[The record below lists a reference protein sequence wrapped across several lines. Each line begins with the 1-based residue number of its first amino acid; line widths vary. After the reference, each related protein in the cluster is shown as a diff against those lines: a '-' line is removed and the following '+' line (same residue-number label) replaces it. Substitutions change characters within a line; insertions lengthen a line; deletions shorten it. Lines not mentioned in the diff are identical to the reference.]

1 MYRDGSRFSM
11 CILIELGLECSME
24 TELIGEDRTTRRE
37 SQWDRQVRISMENHD
52 SDGLE
57 PSSVFVFVFVF
68 VFAFVLAYVLSFGS
82 AEVWVWANVP
92 EGVHDRYCIVSVVV
106 AGMWINQT

>member
-1 MYRDGSRFSM
+1 
-11 CILIELGLECSME
+11 ME
-24 TELIGEDRTTRRE
+24 RELIGEDRTRRE

-57 PSSVFVFVFVF
+57 PSFVFVFVF

-82 AEVWVWANVP
+82 AEVWAWATVP
-92 EGVHDRYCIVSVVV
+92 EGVHDRYAIVSVVV
-106 AGMWINQT
+106 AGMCVSQ